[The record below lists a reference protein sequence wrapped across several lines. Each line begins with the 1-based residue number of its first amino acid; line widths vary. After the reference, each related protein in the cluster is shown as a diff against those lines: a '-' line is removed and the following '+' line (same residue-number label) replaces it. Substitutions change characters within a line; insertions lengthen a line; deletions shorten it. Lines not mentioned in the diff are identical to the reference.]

1 MNIYKLM
8 STILCKY
15 VNNIFIKASLNLK
28 NNDSFVNN
36 INLLR
41 KLLSRDYQIYMK
53 RQISEDVNQ
62 IYQSFDI
69 KTRHFVFTCM
79 LHTVAGKAFFFILEN
94 TCTGVSPS

>member
-1 MNIYKLM
+1 M
-8 STILCKY
+8 STMLCKY
-15 VNNIFIKASLNLK
+15 VNYIFIKASLNLK
-28 NNDSFVNN
+28 NNDTFVNN

-69 KTRHFVFTCM
+69 KARHFVFTCM
-79 LHTVAGKAFFFILEN
+79 LHIVAGKPFFYIRKYLYRCFTILIS
-94 TCTGVSPS
+94 T

>member
-1 MNIYKLM
+1 MQICQLYFHK
-8 STILCKY
+8 
-15 VNNIFIKASLNLK
+15 SLFKFK